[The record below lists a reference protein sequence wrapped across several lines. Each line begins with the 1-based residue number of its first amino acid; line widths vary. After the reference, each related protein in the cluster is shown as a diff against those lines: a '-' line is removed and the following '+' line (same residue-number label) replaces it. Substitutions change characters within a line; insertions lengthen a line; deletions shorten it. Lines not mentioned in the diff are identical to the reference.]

1 MTATVTK
8 SKPATARKARTEKKP
23 MPEQK
28 SASEQKPGNEGEARP
43 EETTS
48 FKRELL
54 ATLPSLRAFAVSLS
68 GRHDKADDLVQD
80 TVMKAWAKQSSFEM
94 GTNLKAWLFTIL
106 RNEFYSQ
113 MRKRGRE
120 VQDTEGAFTERM
132 AVHPSQYGIM
142 DLADFKKAL
151 DALPDDQ
158 REAII
163 LIGASGFSYEE
174 AAEICKC
181 AVGTM
186 KSRVSRARTRLQTM
200 LGVSGEADYGPD
212 AVSAQV
218 TSQPRFNN

>member
-1 MTATVTK
+1 MAVPTTNA
-8 SKPATARKARTEKKP
+8 PGAARAEP
-23 MPEQK
+23 P
-28 SASEQKPGNEGEARP
+28 
-43 EETTS
+43 S

-80 TVMKAWAKQSSFEM
+80 TVMKAWAKQESFEL
-94 GTNLKAWLFTIL
+94 GTNMKAWLFTIL

-120 VQDTEGAFTERM
+120 VQDTDGAFTERM
-132 AVHPSQYGIM
+132 AVHPSQYGIV
-142 DLADFKKAL
+142 DLNDFRKAL
-151 DALPDDQ
+151 DKLPDDQ

-174 AAEICKC
+174 AADICHC

-186 KSRVSRARTRLQTM
+186 KSRVSRARTKLQE
-200 LGVSGEADYGPD
+200 LLQVAGESDYGPD

-218 TSQPRFNN
+218 TSITHLS

>member
-8 SKPATARKARTEKKP
+8 SKPATAHKARTEKKP

-28 SASEQKPGNEGEARP
+28 SASEQKLGKEAEARP